1 MTQPPQPPQ
10 PPNQP
15 PQQPDRPAQVPNEPP
30 QQPDRFSKAPEQPP
44 QAPGQ
49 PEQPAPAP
57 GQAPQ
62 EPVQAPAPPSQA
74 PGQPPQA
81 APQAPQGAFGAP
93 QEPAPGFGAPQDTPG
108 FAAPGTP
115 APGGF
120 GAPTP
125 PPQQPGYGYPQTPPT
140 GQPAGYGY
148 PQTTPPGYGYPQAP
162 GQVPG
167 QPPTQPMG
175 QQPYG
180 YGYPT
185 QPVQP
190 QHMPP
195 QQGGPGG
202 RKLSTQAQIIIA
214 AVVAVV
220 LIVAGGVW
228 FAASKDDDPKKD
240 EATGSTGGSDGG
252 SDGGGKAADGP
263 GKEKAPADPASK
275 VAFQLP
281 QPKVT
286 DVTDVSGSWVTDTTY
301 VKSGINSVVGYD
313 LAKGTVKWTIPLPG
327 QVCAA
332 ARHTTKDN
340 KTAIA
345 FEAAKRVPP
354 KNYQPCTE
362 VGALD
367 LNTGKLLWTKSST
380 GTGDEKVRYNELTL
394 SGSTVA
400 GGGTDGGVAYDL
412 ATGAVRWKP
421 QADTEGCYDMGYGG
435 GEALVAARKCGQY
448 GSQYVTIQPLNPQ
461 TGAPLSTFKMPTG
474 VEYAS
479 IVSTKPLV
487 VAADVGDTAGDG
499 SGISDF
505 FVIDEKTGKLK
516 VKIAADADRYAARCA
531 STEVESCQRAVV
543 GNGRLYL
550 PTEEHDGS
558 DDSSDTNEIVSF
570 DLNTGKA
577 TTDKADAGDD
587 YTIQPLRMDGGNIIA
602 YKRPPYD
609 KGGQIVSIDGGTFK
623 QTVLLE
629 NPADAAVRKAETS
642 FSQDYA
648 EIRYAAGRLF
658 ISETMLSKPSGVGS
672 GDPEYLVLSYT
683 TG

>member
-1 MTQPPQPPQ
+1 MTQPPQPPH
-10 PPNQP
+10 QP
-15 PQQPDRPAQVPNEPP
+15 PQQPDQSA
-30 QQPDRFSKAPEQPP
+30 
-44 QAPGQ
+44 QAPNGPSPQ
-49 PEQPAPAP
+49 SDRLAKTPEQPAPQGP
-57 GQAPQ
+57 GTPH
-62 EPVQAPAPPSQA
+62 PP
-74 PGQPPQA
+74 G
-81 APQAPQGAFGAP
+81 PQAPQGTFGAP
-93 QEPAPGFGAPQDTPG
+93 QEPAPGFGAPQG
-108 FAAPGTP
+108 APPPPAQQTP
-115 APGGF
+115 APGF
-120 GAPTP
+120 GAPTQP
-125 PPQQPGYGYPQTPPT
+125 PQPGYGYPQTPPP

-148 PQTTPPGYGYPQAP
+148 PQTAPPGYGYPQA
-162 GQVPG
+162 PG

-180 YGYPT
+180 HGYPT
-185 QPVQP
+185 RPGQPTYA
-190 QHMPP
+190 PP
-195 QQGGPGG
+195 QGGSGG
-202 RKLSTQAQIIIA
+202 KKLSTQAQIVIA

-240 EATGSTGGSDGG
+240 EATGSTAGTDGD
-252 SDGGGKAADGP
+252 DGKTAADGP
-263 GKEKAPADPASK
+263 GKEKAPNDPASK

-286 DVTDVSGSWVTDTTY
+286 DVTDVAGSWVTDSTY
-301 VKSGINSVVGYD
+301 VKTGINSVVGYD

-332 ARHTTKDN
+332 SRHTTKDN

-345 FEAAKRVPP
+345 FEAAKAVPP

-362 VGALD
+362 VGAID

-380 GTGDEKVRYNELTL
+380 GTGDGKVRYNEVTV
-394 SGSTVA
+394 SGNTVA
-400 GGGTDGGVAYDL
+400 GGGTEGGVAYDL

-448 GSQYVTIQPLNPQ
+448 GSRYVVIQPLNPQ
-461 TGAPLSTFKMPTG
+461 TGAPLSSFKMPTG

-558 DDSSDTNEIVSF
+558 QDTSDTNEIVSF

-577 TTDKADAGDD
+577 TTDKAEAGDD

-609 KGGQIVSIDGGTFK
+609 KGGQIVSIDGATFK
-623 QTVLLE
+623 QTVLME
-629 NPADAAVRKAETS
+629 NPADEAVRKAETG

-658 ISETMLSKPSGVGS
+658 ISETMLSKPSGIGS
-672 GDPEYLVLSYT
+672 NDPEYLVLSYAT
-683 TG
+683 D